1 MDDRLSRHAYQ
12 TSIDRVG
19 WSIVVGGLLCGTL
32 ASALLVAGGTLT
44 VLAIVMTALVG
55 SLLAALAITA
65 VAVPIWLVMHLTG
78 RRRAHH
84 AMLVGTVTGFVI
96 FAAAQTHGFGLG
108 DGPPSDMATMIFRW
122 ASAAATSLILA
133 IIAGL
138 IGVAMWRVAYRRV
151 R

>member
-1 MDDRLSRHAYQ
+1 MDDRLFRHAYQ
-12 TSIDRVG
+12 TSVDRVG
-19 WSIVVGGLLCGTL
+19 WSIVIGGLLCGVL
-32 ASALLVAGGTLT
+32 AAALLAAGGATDP
-44 VLAIVMTALVG
+44 VPIIMTALIG

-78 RRRAHH
+78 RRRARH

-108 DGPPSDMATMIFRW
+108 DGPPSDMATALVRW

-133 IIAGL
+133 MIAGL
-138 IGVAMWRVAYRRV
+138 IGVVMWRVAYRRV